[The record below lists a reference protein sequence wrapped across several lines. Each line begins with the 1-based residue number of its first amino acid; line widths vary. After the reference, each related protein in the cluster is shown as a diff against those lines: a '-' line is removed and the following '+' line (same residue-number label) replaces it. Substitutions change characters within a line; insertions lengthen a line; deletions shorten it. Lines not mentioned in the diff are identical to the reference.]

1 MEKIDEL
8 IILFDYY
15 GELFTDKQKMIFN
28 YYYFDNLSL
37 MEISENL
44 RISRNAVHKTLK
56 IVEKKLYDYECK
68 LKLFCKRKKIINI
81 IDNIEDKNIKNR
93 IIDNV

>member
-15 GELFTDKQKMIFN
+15 SELFTEKQKIIFN

-44 RISRNAVHKTLK
+44 GISRNAVHKTLK

-68 LKLFCKRKKIINI
+68 LKLFCKRKKIINLIDKIGDKDIKNKI
-81 IDNIEDKNIKNR
+81 IDNI
-93 IIDNV
+93 

>member
-15 GELFTDKQKMIFN
+15 SELFTEKQKIIFN
-28 YYYFDNLSL
+28 YYYF
-37 MEISENL
+37 EL
-44 RISRNAVHKTLK
+44 RLYKPYRVHKTLK

-68 LKLFCKRKKIINI
+68 LKLFCKRKKIINLIDKIGDKDIKNKI
-81 IDNIEDKNIKNR
+81 IDNI
-93 IIDNV
+93 